1 LFNIVR
7 DNRNVLAER
16 VFVENHTISWFVVR
30 IKIVKRADLKNR
42 KRVVIFLKKFLKAV
56 CFCAITL
63 LICSTYSD
71 AFGETFTIAVIPDSQ
86 CYVSNYCPQPASANI
101 FINEAQFIV
110 NNRAAMN
117 IVFVSHLGDIW
128 NNSNTPAEDNERTR
142 SVSAMNILKDAN
154 IPMGIVAGNHD
165 YDQGT
170 GNGYTYLSG
179 STLWTSYYGAS
190 TSYFSGKSWY
200 GGSYINSSDTNG
212 MTSWQTFHAGP
223 WDFLHIALEIEPSDD
238 VLAWVQNV
246 INTHPGWPTIVTIHE
261 YINPIGQYMGVAG
274 DYTSV
279 LRLGHPYNSDQQVW
293 DKFIKVNPQIFMVLC
308 GHAFLGDAY
317 CTYKL
322 ITPNSSGYNVY
333 QILSDYQDT
342 KSSNPDS
349 LGHGG
354 GWLRLM
360 EFDTTLK
367 TIHVRTYS
375 VILGKYSNDPSL
387 ADYSTYAKYWT
398 AFNYASPPFGSGNLY
413 LPTDLPSS
421 DFTLPLTLG
430 TTPVDCNDAISKGHS
445 LYYDLN
451 GDCRVN
457 FRDFVTINFEELASF
472 AEAWL
477 DCFDPADASCTKQW

>member
-1 LFNIVR
+1 
-7 DNRNVLAER
+7 
-16 VFVENHTISWFVVR
+16 
-30 IKIVKRADLKNR
+30 
-42 KRVVIFLKKFLKAV
+42 LKKFLKAL

-63 LICSTYSD
+63 LICSAYS
-71 AFGETFTIAVIPDSQ
+71 AASGETFTIAAIPDPQ
-86 CYVSNYCPQPASANI
+86 CYVSNGCVQPASTDI
-101 FINEAQFIV
+101 YKSEAQFIV

-117 IVFVSHLGDIW
+117 IVFVSHLGDAW
-128 NNSNTPAEDNERTR
+128 NNSSSSAEMPR
-142 SVSAMNILKDAN
+142 SQSAMDILKDAN
-154 IPMGIVAGNHD
+154 IPMGMVAGNHD

-170 GNGYTYLSG
+170 GNGYTYISG
-179 STLWTSYYGAS
+179 STLWNTYFGPA
-190 TSYFSGKSWY
+190 YFSGKSWY
-200 GGSYINSSDTNG
+200 GGAYVNSTDTNG
-212 MTSWQTFHAGP
+212 MTSWQTFHAGS

-246 INTHPGWPTIVTIHE
+246 IDAHPGWPTIVTIHE
-261 YINPIGQYMGVAG
+261 YINPLGQYMGVAG

-279 LRLGHPYNSDQQVW
+279 LRLGHPYNSDQQIW

-317 CTYKL
+317 CAYKL
-322 ITPNSSGYNVY
+322 ITQNNRGYNVY
-333 QILSDYQDT
+333 QILSDYQGT
-342 KSSNPDS
+342 KSSDPDT
-349 LGHGG
+349 LGYGG

-375 VILGKYSNDPSL
+375 VVLGKYTNDPSL
-387 ADYSTYAKYWT
+387 TDYSTYAEYWT
-398 AFNYASPPFGSGNLY
+398 RFNYAAYPFGSGTLY

-430 TTPVDCNDAISKGHS
+430 TTPVDCSDAISKGYS
-445 LYYDLN
+445 LYYDSN

-457 FRDFVTINFEELASF
+457 FMDFVTINFDELASF